1 MDVDR
6 SFRLFSSLVPDC
18 QGESAMDPDDLTM
31 ASSVQWLLDGLKA
44 NESTAQQAV
53 WNRYFAQLAQ
63 VARRRLER
71 AGAARRVA
79 DEEDIVVSVFDSLFE
94 RVRKGEFGQISDEL
108 GLWKLLLTLT
118 QRKVLN
124 QGRMQRAQKRGGA
137 QVRGDSVFMGAPGA
151 ARTGL
156 DQVAFVEP
164 TNAEADAFI
173 ATIRESL
180 EGVDQELSQIGELRL
195 CGFTNE
201 EIATRLSCSLAT
213 VERRLKLLRRCLEER
228 VNAP

>member
-1 MDVDR
+1 
-6 SFRLFSSLVPDC
+6 
-18 QGESAMDPDDLTM
+18 MDPDDLTM

-124 QGRMQRAQKRGGA
+124 QGRLQRAQKRGGG

-151 ARTGL
+151 PRTGL
-156 DQVAFVEP
+156 DQVPFVEP
-164 TNAEADAFI
+164 SNAEADAFI

>member
-1 MDVDR
+1 M
-6 SFRLFSSLVPDC
+6 
-18 QGESAMDPDDLTM
+18 GPDDQTTT
-31 ASSVQWLLDGLKA
+31 SSVRWLLEGLKA
-44 NESTAQQAV
+44 NESTAQRAA
-53 WNRYFAQLAQ
+53 WNRYFAELAQ

-71 AGAARRVA
+71 AGAASRVA
-79 DEEDIVVSVFDSLFE
+79 DEDDILISVFDSLFE
-94 RVRKGEFGQISDEL
+94 RVRNGGFGQVSDEL

-124 QGRMQRAQKRGGA
+124 QGRAQRAQKRGGA
-137 QVRGDSVFMGAPGA
+137 QVRGDSVFMGAPGVPRA
-151 ARTGL
+151 GL

-180 EGVDQELSQIGELRL
+180 EGVDQDLSKIGELRL

-201 EIATRLSCSLAT
+201 EIAARLNCSLAT
-213 VERRLKLLRRCLEER
+213 VERRLKLLRRCLDER

>member
-1 MDVDR
+1 
-6 SFRLFSSLVPDC
+6 
-18 QGESAMDPDDLTM
+18 MDPDDQTTT
-31 ASSVQWLLDGLKA
+31 SSVRWLLDGLRA
-44 NESTAQQAV
+44 NDSQAHCAA
-53 WNRYFAQLAQ
+53 WNRYFAELARL
-63 VARRRLER
+63 ARRRLER
-71 AGAARRVA
+71 AGAERRIA
-79 DEEDIVVSVFDSLFE
+79 DEDDIVVSVFDSLFE
-94 RVRKGEFGQISDEL
+94 RMKGGQFGQISDEL

-137 QVRGDSVFMGAPGA
+137 QVRGDSVFAATPGAP
-151 ARTGL
+151 RTGL

-173 ATIRESL
+173 ASIRECL
-180 EGVDQELSQIGELRL
+180 EGVDGELSQIGELRL

-201 EIATRLSCSLAT
+201 EIAARLCCSLAT

-228 VNAP
+228 LDAP